1 MSAARGAD
9 ALIVGGGIQ
18 GLSTAV
24 HLALRGVQ
32 VLVLEKNFCGRHAS
46 GVNAGGVNR
55 IGRYPEELPLSGLA
69 LELWHRIAELV
80 DDGCGFEASGR
91 IKVAESEAE
100 LETLHTRFQRVRDLG
115 HQHERWLDAK
125 ELRELEPG
133 LAGHCTG
140 GLVSPGCGHAN
151 PMRTV
156 QAFRRKAIALGAE
169 VREGVR
175 VGTVRRAGGRFV
187 VETDAGR
194 FESRVLVNCA
204 GAWADRIAADLGE
217 PVPMQ
222 AIAPM
227 LTVTTR
233 MRPVMRHVIGAT
245 DRVLSIKQME
255 NGSVIIGGGYR
266 GRADRDAE
274 TTVLDYAKLGWNV
287 KIAADFFP
295 ALREAR
301 VLRCWAG
308 IEARTEDGL
317 PVIGASG
324 TEQDAFHAFGFSAHG
339 FHLGPAVGAVLAE
352 LVTGGASNV
361 PIEAFGI
368 QRFRQPAGR

>member
-156 QAFRRKAIALGAE
+156 QAFRRKAQPFQEIRILPGTYAE
-169 VREGVR
+169 SVYVND
-175 VGTVRRAGGRFV
+175 T
-187 VETDAGR
+187 TL
-194 FESRVLVNCA
+194 VLRGSIPV
-204 GAWADRIAADLGE
+204 ADMVRIAPASDKDEQGRL
-217 PVPMQ
+217 
-222 AIAPM
+222 
-227 LTVTTR
+227 LLS
-233 MRPVMRHVIGAT
+233 RHYCT
-245 DRVLSIKQME
+245 
-255 NGSVIIGGGYR
+255 GS
-266 GRADRDAE
+266 
-274 TTVLDYAKLGWNV
+274 
-287 KIAADFFP
+287 
-295 ALREAR
+295 
-301 VLRCWAG
+301 
-308 IEARTEDGL
+308 
-317 PVIGASG
+317 
-324 TEQDAFHAFGFSAHG
+324 
-339 FHLGPAVGAVLAE
+339 LANWE
-352 LVTGGASNV
+352 
-361 PIEAFGI
+361 
-368 QRFRQPAGR
+368 

>member
-1 MSAARGAD
+1 M
-9 ALIVGGGIQ
+9 
-18 GLSTAV
+18 
-24 HLALRGVQ
+24 
-32 VLVLEKNFCGRHAS
+32 
-46 GVNAGGVNR
+46 
-55 IGRYPEELPLSGLA
+55 
-69 LELWHRIAELV
+69 
-80 DDGCGFEASGR
+80 
-91 IKVAESEAE
+91 
-100 LETLHTRFQRVRDLG
+100 
-115 HQHERWLDAK
+115 
-125 ELRELEPG
+125 
-133 LAGHCTG
+133 
-140 GLVSPGCGHAN
+140 
-151 PMRTV
+151 
-156 QAFRRKAIALGAE
+156 
-169 VREGVR
+169 
-175 VGTVRRAGGRFV
+175 

-368 QRFRQPAGR
+368 QRFRQPAAERQSRHPRRGVRRRASGSRRAAQQQREQVQHHQYPDLSGTCPGITRRLDRQQGADQPGNAQGGVGTGAETEAAEAVEVDVTEQNHEWNQQQDEHRTGMHRVHA